1 LGTPHN
7 RADRGDVLGDE
18 AGCPVY
24 LRETTSSSSTPPG
37 GFFEV
42 AVIKKFKLIIDISVD
57 VIDKINPDLIE
68 QAKCTSEADID
79 FPLNQQHL
87 DMLQDI
93 ISFIITHEDVHAE
106 CIYGDVIF
114 KLSSYDS
121 VEYLYEN
128 IKIEAGIIEKNIVR
142 AAEALG
148 STYETFIKQLYQI
161 RSDDDEE
168 EDLDKISEG
177 NVIFFEKV
185 IAQKKAMQQKE
196 REILIELLQ
205 LCLLDSAIVGVNLE
219 AAPEEVLHIHG
230 EQV

>member
-1 LGTPHN
+1 M
-7 RADRGDVLGDE
+7 
-18 AGCPVY
+18 
-24 LRETTSSSSTPPG
+24 
-37 GFFEV
+37 
-42 AVIKKFKLIIDISVD
+42 IKKFKLTIDISVD
-57 VIDKINPDLIE
+57 VIDKITPDLIE

-93 ISFIITHEDVHAE
+93 IAYIITHEDSHAE
-106 CIYGDVIF
+106 CVYGDVIF

-121 VEYLYEN
+121 DEDLYEN
-128 IKIEAGIIEKNIVR
+128 IKVETGIIEKNIVR

-177 NVIFFEKV
+177 NVIFFDKV
-185 IAQKKAMQQKE
+185 IAQKKAMPQKE

-205 LCLLDSAIVGVNLE
+205 LCLLDSALVSANLE
-219 AAPEEVLHIHG
+219 PEPEEVLHING
-230 EQV
+230 DQT